1 MAKYTREQ
9 KRKTWLTCLLA
20 YLGALA
26 VAVGMSAVVSGCSP
40 RVITETVTEIEYR
53 DSIAYKDSLIY
64 VPLPAESQSNVALPR
79 DTSKVETSFAESLAW
94 VDTLGLL
101 HHTIA
106 NKRRDWGVTIK
117 YPERTIVSKATT
129 TTHDRIIVEKKVEK
143 ALSWWQKFRLW
154 AFPLLAVLCIAAYW
168 KPLAGLLKK
177 ALPLIKN
184 LLKII

>member
-9 KRKTWLTCLLA
+9 KWKMWLTCLLA

-64 VPLPAESQSNVALPR
+64 VPLPAESQSNVALPK

-106 NKRRDWGVTIK
+106 NKQRDWGVTIK

-154 AFPLLAVLCIAAYW
+154 AFPLLAVLCVVAYW